1 MLNQAD
7 TCISIRLRNTK
18 KLPYG
23 SFFVFY
29 SFIQPSPLPAH
40 SLQDPAVQDPDQGQ
54 QMRYP
59 DNRCAP
65 IK

>member
-7 TCISIRLRNTK
+7 TCISVRLRNTK

-29 SFIQPSPLPAH
+29 IFIQSSPLPAH
-40 SLQDPAVQDPDQGQ
+40 SLQDPAVQDPGQGQ

-59 DNRCAP
+59 DNRCVP